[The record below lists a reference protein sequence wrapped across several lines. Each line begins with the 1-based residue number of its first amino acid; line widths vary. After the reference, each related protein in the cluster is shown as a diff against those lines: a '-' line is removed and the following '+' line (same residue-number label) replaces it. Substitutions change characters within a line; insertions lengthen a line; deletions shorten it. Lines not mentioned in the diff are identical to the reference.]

1 MRLAHYLDP
10 FQQQVQLTGV
20 DLVALQRREGP
31 GLQSLVQQPEP
42 VALPHQHLHP
52 IALAVEEHEHV
63 AGQRVLAQDLLHLG
77 AQPIND
83 RRRSVAPRATKT
95 RTDAD

>member
-31 GLQSLVQQPEP
+31 GLQSLVQ
-42 VALPHQHLHP
+42 
-52 IALAVEEHEHV
+52 
-63 AGQRVLAQDLLHLG
+63 
-77 AQPIND
+77 
-83 RRRSVAPRATKT
+83 
-95 RTDAD
+95 